1 VADAYFRILDEQSDS
16 ARFSA
21 ASETAGPWDE
31 RLQHGGPPNA
41 LAVREAERL
50 ARREYGDSRAL
61 VASRIA
67 ADFVGPVPVAEL
79 TATARVVRAAR
90 SACLVEVA
98 LSAAGRDCLQARVW
112 LVGVRDTA
120 GVAHAGASL
129 EPPTRDRPSFSLS
142 FPYADSI
149 DWHEVDGTAT
159 RPGPATVW
167 ARPRLPLIEGEDL
180 SGLQRV
186 ALIGDSASGVSAE
199 LDWAQWSFL
208 NVDLDI
214 HLARPF
220 HGEWV
225 QLDAATQLGDRGVGL
240 ARSTVSDVLGPVGC
254 TTQTL
259 IVAPRRR

>member
-1 VADAYFRILDEQSDS
+1 VADAYFRILDERADS
-16 ARFSA
+16 TRFSA
-21 ASETAGPWDE
+21 ASETGGPWDE
-31 RLQHGGPPNA
+31 KLQHGGPPNA

-50 ARREYGDSRAL
+50 ARREYGDASAL

-67 ADFVGPVPVAEL
+67 ADFVGPVPVAEV
-79 TATARVVRAAR
+79 TATARMLRAAR

-112 LVGVRDTA
+112 LVARRDTTDLA
-120 GVAHAGASL
+120 RPDAPLA
-129 EPPTRDRPSFSLS
+129 PPAEDRPSFSLS

-149 DWHEVDGTAT
+149 EWHEVAGAAT
-159 RPGPATVW
+159 TPGPATVW
-167 ARPRLPLIEGEDL
+167 ARPRLPLVEGEAL

-186 ALIGDSASGVSAE
+186 ALVGDSASGVSAE

-214 HLARPF
+214 HLAREF

-225 QLDAATQLGDRGVGL
+225 QLDAATQLGDRGAGL
-240 ARSTVSDVLGPVGC
+240 ARSTVSDVRGPVGC
-254 TTQTL
+254 TAQTL
-259 IVAPRRR
+259 IVAPRAR